1 MNSKAVTC
9 ASDLVELAHA
19 ITHETRRAIRMSKDI
34 TVSLTQ
40 ARVLGVTDRQ
50 RGISVSEVAAQIG
63 LGFSATSIMID
74 GLVRR
79 GLLTRHRAVDD
90 RRRMVLTPSRKGEA
104 LLRQVRQLSAR
115 HTAAFIADLPSA
127 ELAAITRIATTLR
140 LLIASSARGTAQP
153 GAAHV

>member
-1 MNSKAVTC
+1 MNSKTVAC

-40 ARVLGVTDRQ
+40 ARVLGIADRQ
-50 RGISVSEVAAQIG
+50 RGISVSEVAAQVG
-63 LGFSATSIMID
+63 LGFSATSILID

-104 LLRQVRQLSAR
+104 LLRQVRQMSAR
-115 HTAAFIADLPSA
+115 HIAAVIADLSPA

-140 LLIASSARGTAQP
+140 PLIASARGTALP